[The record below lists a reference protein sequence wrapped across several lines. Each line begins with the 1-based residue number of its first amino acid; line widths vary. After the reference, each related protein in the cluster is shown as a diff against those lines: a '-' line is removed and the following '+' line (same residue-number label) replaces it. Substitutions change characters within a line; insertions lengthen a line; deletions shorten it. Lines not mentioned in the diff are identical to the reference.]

1 MSENSPLQSL
11 PTTNKR
17 IIAAALAFFLG
28 CFGAHK
34 FYLGLNKAGIIYLAI
49 GVVGMFFVYPALIV
63 VVGLSLFDIFKYLT
77 STPEQFEQVYVIGKK
92 EWF

>member
-34 FYLGLNKAGIIYLAI
+34 FYLGLNKAGIIYLVI
-49 GVVGMFFVYPALIV
+49 GVVGMFVFLPVFLAVFILCII
-63 VVGLSLFDIFKYLT
+63 DIFKYLT
-77 STPEQFEQVYVIGKK
+77 STPEQFELVFFIC
-92 EWF
+92 

>member
-34 FYLGLNKAGIIYLAI
+34 FYLGLNKAGIIYLT
-49 GVVGMFFVYPALIV
+49 
-63 VVGLSLFDIFKYLT
+63 SLNT
-77 STPEQFEQVYVIGKK
+77 
-92 EWF
+92 

>member
-17 IIAAALAFFLG
+17 IIAADLALFLG

-34 FYLGLNKAGIIYLAI
+34 FYLGLNKSGIIYLAI
-49 GVVGMFFVYPALIV
+49 GVVGMFIHPAWIAV
-63 VVGLSLFDIFKYLT
+63 IGLSLFDIFKYLT
-77 STPEQFEQVYVIGKK
+77 STPEEFEQVYVVGKK

>member
-1 MSENSPLQSL
+1 MSENTPLQSL

-17 IIAAALAFFLG
+17 VIAAALAFFLG

-49 GVVGMFFVYPALIV
+49 GVVGMFIHPAWIA

-77 STPEQFEQVYVIGKK
+77 STPEEFEQVYVIGKK

>member
-17 IIAAALAFFLG
+17 IIAAALALFLG

-34 FYLGLNKAGIIYLAI
+34 FYLGLNKAGIIYLVI
-49 GVVGMFFVYPALIV
+49 GVVGMFVFQPVFLAVFILCII
-63 VVGLSLFDIFKYLT
+63 DIFKYLT
-77 STPEQFEQVYVIGKK
+77 STPEEFEKVYVVGKK

>member
-17 IIAAALAFFLG
+17 IIAAALALFLG
-28 CFGAHK
+28 CVGAHK

-49 GVVGMFFVYPALIV
+49 GVVGMFIHPAWIA